1 MTIHYLVD
9 VSWMLH
15 RGYFSCSKIWDEFPE
30 LHFLTKKIE
39 SWLARKDAILHLC
52 LDGFNPKGRRLLG
65 EQYKAGRHQQDHYNV
80 YTGLTTFI
88 SLLNNNRIKIYF
100 GNDYESD
107 EIIFTLS
114 RILEGRKRIISGDKD
129 LLQALKS
136 DVIIES
142 TKGLIT
148 TDETYKYEYADK
160 FFGVAPEKL
169 PVFRAIAGDTS
180 DNLKSPVI
188 RFPRKLAAKIVTDI
202 DYNGECPTIDE
213 LRSLKQLDTYSDL
226 ESKWIEKLIDNYNLF
241 KTNFDVMK
249 LNVITECISNK
260 YHTND
265 VEFSEFLKNKILKLN
280 LL

>member
-52 LDGFNPKGRRLLG
+52 LDGSNTKGKRLLG

-88 SLLNNNRIKIYF
+88 NLLNNDRIKVYF

-129 LLQALKS
+129 LLQALKP

-142 TKGLIT
+142 AKGLIT

-180 DNLKSPVI
+180 DNLKSPVA
-188 RFPRKLAAKIVTDI
+188 RFPRKLAAKIVNDI
-202 DYNGECPTIDE
+202 EYNGSCPTIAQ
-213 LRSLKQLDTYSDL
+213 LNTLKGFDNYSDS
-226 ESKWIEKLIDNYNLF
+226 ESKWIDKLIECYDSF
-241 KTNFDVMK
+241 SINFNIMK
-249 LNVITECISNK
+249 LNVITENISNK
-260 YHTND
+260 YHSTD
-265 VEFSEFLKNKILKLN
+265 VEFSDFLKNKILKLN
-280 LL
+280 IL

>member
-1 MTIHYLVD
+1 MTIHYLID

-15 RGYFSCSKIWDEFPE
+15 RGYYALSHVYEEYPE
-30 LHFLTKKIE
+30 IHFLCKKIK
-39 SWLARKDAILHLC
+39 SLLANKSATICMC
-52 LDGFNPKGRRLLG
+52 LDGFNTKGRRLLG

-88 SLLNNNRIKIYF
+88 SLLNNDRIKVYF

-114 RILEGRKRIISGDKD
+114 RTLEGRKRIISGDKD
-129 LLQALKS
+129 LLQALKP

-142 TKGLIT
+142 AKGLIT

-160 FFGVAPEKL
+160 FFGVVPEKL

-180 DNLKSPVI
+180 DNLKAPVA
-188 RFPRKLAAKIVTDI
+188 RFPRKLAAKIVNDI
-202 DYNGECPTIDE
+202 EYNGSCPTIDE
-213 LRSLKQLDTYSDL
+213 LRSLKQLDTYSDSEL
-226 ESKWIEKLIDNYNLF
+226 KWIEKLIDNYNLF

-249 LNVITECISNK
+249 LNIITECISNK

>member
-1 MTIHYLVD
+1 MTIHYLID

-15 RGYFSCSKIWDEFPE
+15 RGYYALSHVYEEYPE
-30 LHFLTKKIE
+30 IHFLVKKIE
-39 SWLARKDAILHLC
+39 SWLVRKDAILHLC
-52 LDGFNPKGRRLLG
+52 LDGFNPRGRQILG

-80 YTGLTTFI
+80 YTGLSTFVN
-88 SLLNNNRIKIYF
+88 LLNNDRIKLYYN
-100 GNDYESD
+100 NDYESD
-107 EIIFTLS
+107 ELIFTLS
-114 RILEGRKRIISGDKD
+114 RTLDGRKRILSGDKD
-129 LLQALKS
+129 LLQSLKS

-142 TKGLIT
+142 VKGLIT
-148 TDETYKYEYADK
+148 TEDTYKYEYADK
-160 FFGVAPEKL
+160 LFGVIPERL
-169 PVFRAIAGDTS
+169 PVFRAIAGDQS
-180 DNLKSPVI
+180 DNLKPPVV

-213 LRSLKQLDTYSDL
+213 LRSLKQLDTYSDSEL
-226 ESKWIEKLIDNYNLF
+226 KWIEKLIDNYNLF

-249 LNVITECISNK
+249 LNVITECIYNK

>member
-1 MTIHYLVD
+1 MTIHYLID

-15 RGYFSCSKIWDEFPE
+15 RGYYALSHVYEEYPE
-30 LHFLTKKIE
+30 IHFLCKKIK
-39 SWLARKDAILHLC
+39 SLLANKSATICMC
-52 LDGFNPKGRRLLG
+52 LDGFNTKGRRLLG

-88 SLLNNNRIKIYF
+88 SLLNNDRIKVYF

-114 RILEGRKRIISGDKD
+114 RTLEGRKRIISGDKD
-129 LLQALKS
+129 LLQALKP

-142 TKGLIT
+142 AKGLIT

-160 FFGVAPEKL
+160 FFGVVPEKL

-180 DNLKSPVI
+180 DNLKAPVA
-188 RFPRKLAAKIVTDI
+188 RFPRKLAAKIVNDI
-202 DYNGECPTIDE
+202 EYNGSCPTIDE
-213 LRSLKQLDTYSDL
+213 LRSLKQLDTYSDSEL
-226 ESKWIEKLIDNYNLF
+226 KWIEKLIDNYNLF

-249 LNVITECISNK
+249 
-260 YHTND
+260 
-265 VEFSEFLKNKILKLN
+265 F
-280 LL
+280 